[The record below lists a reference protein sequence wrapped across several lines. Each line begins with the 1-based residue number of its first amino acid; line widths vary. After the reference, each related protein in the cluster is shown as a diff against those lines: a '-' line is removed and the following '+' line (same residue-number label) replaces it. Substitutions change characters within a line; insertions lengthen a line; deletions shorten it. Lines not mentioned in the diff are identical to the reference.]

1 MIRLMKCRTDEWR
14 PSFCLSWIPL
24 DLNDRKTAMPK
35 PRLSRELP
43 QWNEIQPRK
52 RGSSWRNRS
61 HVPSSLDRQR
71 EWTRY
76 FYELIARGTRRR
88 FLQGEGLAKVRHQQ
102 RSPAVPVRLSP
113 PYWDELARRGSMGG
127 VAHPFSRC
135 ESLGKLGGKAQPGGG
150 TAALRTGRRRHR
162 HRGDLHLHGRGDRN
176 QESGIKG
183 NDPHWKTVTN
193 PFCSG
198 FGVLFGF
205 SSQQRYKV
213 KNKSLG
219 WRIWVKN
226 LGFFP
231 FGPKA
236 GVQQNTGQAG
246 TSSETTTSSNKRV
259 LLLRRLAGGPSTKGS
274 QAAKPQRLS
283 DTLQIF

>member
-1 MIRLMKCRTDEWR
+1 MDTIFLWTHCQR
-14 PSFCLSWIPL
+14 
-24 DLNDRKTAMPK
+24 NQKTFSP
-35 PRLSRELP
+35 
-43 QWNEIQPRK
+43 
-52 RGSSWRNRS
+52 
-61 HVPSSLDRQR
+61 
-71 EWTRY
+71 
-76 FYELIARGTRRR
+76 RRR
-88 FLQGEGLAKVRHQQ
+88 ASEGKAPAAQPGGP
-102 RSPAVPVRLSP
+102 SPALTPLLGWVSS
-113 PYWDELARRGSMGG
+113 EGECGGG

-246 TSSETTTSSNKRV
+246 TSSETTTSSNKQV

-283 DTLQIF
+283 DTLQTF

>member
-43 QWNEIQPRK
+43 QWNEIQPQK

-113 PYWDELARRGSMGG
+113 PYWDELARRGS
-127 VAHPFSRC
+127 V
-135 ESLGKLGGKAQPGGG
+135 GGG
-150 TAALRTGRRRHR
+150 CPSLFTMRKFRKTRREGAAGRWHCCSA
-162 HRGDLHLHGRGDRN
+162 DR
-176 QESGIKG
+176 
-183 NDPHWKTVTN
+183 PPAT
-193 PFCSG
+193 PA
-198 FGVLFGF
+198 
-205 SSQQRYKV
+205 
-213 KNKSLG
+213 
-219 WRIWVKN
+219 
-226 LGFFP
+226 P
-231 FGPKA
+231 
-236 GVQQNTGQAG
+236 
-246 TSSETTTSSNKRV
+246 
-259 LLLRRLAGGPSTKGS
+259 GGPSPSREGG
-274 QAAKPQRLS
+274 
-283 DTLQIF
+283 